1 MADYYKNS
9 DYYGCDTLASRGFGR
24 IGQARPAVEGVEYT
38 VIADLAQ
45 EPVTL
50 SDFKLHARVDFNT
63 DDNLLA
69 FYLKSARQYLEQWS
83 QLSFGVKTI
92 RFTALRVPDRY
103 KLMFGPYTAINDP
116 DRTLFGAK
124 GDILLQGGTDV
135 DIELTSGWG
144 AAGLPEA
151 IKVAICRYAAGLYA
165 VRENYIL
172 SINGVPHEPSEVMDE
187 AQKML
192 NPWRNITWP

>member
-9 DYYGCDTLASRGFGR
+9 DYYGCDTLASRGFSR

-63 DDNLLA
+63 DDNMLA

-92 RFTALRVPDRY
+92 RFTAIRIPDRY
-103 KLMFGPYTAINDP
+103 KLMFGPYTAVNDP

-124 GDILLQGGTDV
+124 GDILMQGGTDI
-135 DIELTSGWG
+135 DIELTSGWPND
-144 AAGLPEA
+144 GLPEA

-192 NPWRNITWP
+192 NPWRNISFP

>member
-9 DYYGCDTLASRGFGR
+9 DYYGCDTLASRGFSR
-24 IGQARPAVEGVEYT
+24 IGQSRPAVEGVEYT

-69 FYLKSARQYLEQWS
+69 FYLKAAREYLEQWS

-92 RFTALRVPDRY
+92 RFTAIRIPDRY
-103 KLMFGPYTAINDP
+103 KLMFGPYTAVNDP
-116 DRTLFGAK
+116 DRTLFGAN
-124 GDILLQGGTDV
+124 GDILMQGGSDV

-144 AAGLPEA
+144 AAGLPDA

-165 VRENYIL
+165 IRENYIL
-172 SINGVPHEPSEVMDE
+172 SINGVPHEPTEVMDE
-187 AQKML
+187 AQKMVR
-192 NPWRNITWP
+192 PWANVTWP

>member
-9 DYYGCDTLASRGFGR
+9 DYLGCDTLASRGFGR
-24 IGQARPAVEGVEYT
+24 IGQSRPAVEGVEYT
-38 VIADLAQ
+38 VIDDLAQ

-50 SDFKLHARVDFNT
+50 ADFKHHARVDFNT

-69 FYLKSARQYLEQWS
+69 FYLKASREYLEQWS

-92 RFTALRVPDRY
+92 RFTALRVPNRW

-124 GDILLQGGTDV
+124 GDILMQGGTDI
-135 DIELTSGWG
+135 DIELTSGWPNDE
-144 AAGLPEA
+144 LPEA

-165 VRENYIL
+165 VRENLIY
-172 SINGVPHEPSEVMDE
+172 SVNGVPHEPSEVMDE

>member
-1 MADYYKNS
+1 MANYHLNS
-9 DYYGCDTLASRGFGR
+9 DYLGCDTLASRGFGR
-24 IGQARPAVEGVEYT
+24 IGQSRPAVEGVEYM

-50 SDFKLHARVDFNT
+50 SDFKQHCRIDFAV

-69 FYLKSARQYLEQWS
+69 FYLKSAREYLEQWS

-92 RFTALRVPDRY
+92 RFTALRVPNRW

-124 GDILLQGGTDV
+124 GDILMQGGTDI
-135 DIELTSGWG
+135 DIELTSGWPNDE
-144 AAGLPEA
+144 LPEA

-165 VRENYIL
+165 VRENLIY
-172 SINGVPHEPSEVMDE
+172 SVNGVPHEPSEVMDE

>member
-9 DYYGCDTLASRGFGR
+9 DYYGCDTLASRGFCR

-103 KLMFGPYTAINDP
+103 KLMFGPYTAVNDP

-124 GDILLQGGTDV
+124 GDILMQGGTDI

-192 NPWRNITWP
+192 NSWRNITWP

>member
-9 DYYGCDTLASRGFGR
+9 DYLGCDTIASRGFGR
-24 IGQARPAVEGVEYT
+24 IGQSRPAAEGIEYT
-38 VIADLAQ
+38 VITDLAQ

-50 SDFKLHARVDFNT
+50 ADFKQHARVDFNT

-69 FYLKSARQYLEQWS
+69 FYLKAAREYLEQWS

-92 RFTALRVPDRY
+92 RFTALRVPNRW

-124 GDILLQGGTDV
+124 GDILMQGGTEVDV
-135 DIELTSGWG
+135 ELTTGWG
-144 AAGLPEA
+144 VDGLPDA
-151 IKVAICRYAAGLYA
+151 IKVSICRYAAGLYA
-165 VRENYIL
+165 IRENLIY
-172 SINGVPHEPSEVMDE
+172 SINGVPHEPTEVMDE

>member
-1 MADYYKNS
+1 MANYHLNS

-24 IGQARPAVEGVEYT
+24 IGQSRPAVEGVEYI

-50 SDFKLHARVDFNT
+50 ADFKQHCRIDFAV

-69 FYLKSARQYLEQWS
+69 FYLKAAREYLEQWS

-92 RFTALRVPDRY
+92 RFTALRVPNRW
-103 KLMFGPYTAINDP
+103 KLMFGPYTAINDL

-124 GDILLQGGTDV
+124 GDILMQGGTDI
-135 DIELTSGWG
+135 DIELTSGWPNDE
-144 AAGLPEA
+144 LPEA
-151 IKVAICRYAAGLYA
+151 IKVAICKRAAGDYII
-165 VRENYIL
+165 RENII
-172 SINGVPHEPSEVMDE
+172 INDKGSVQSPDQYYDE
-187 AQKML
+187 AQKLLRPFM
-192 NPWRNITWP
+192 NVTWP

>member
-9 DYYGCDTLASRGFGR
+9 DYYGCDTIASSGFSR
-24 IGQARPAVEGVEYT
+24 IGQSRPAVEGIEYS
-38 VIADLAQ
+38 VLADLTQ

-50 SDFKLHARVDFNT
+50 SDYKQHARVDFAT

-69 FYLKSARQYLEQWS
+69 FYLKSAREYLEQWS

-103 KLMFGPYTAINDP
+103 KLMHGPYTAINDP

-124 GDILLQGGTDV
+124 GDILMQGGTDIDV
-135 DIELTSGWG
+135 ELTSGWPNDM
-144 AAGLPEA
+144 LPEA

-165 VRENYIL
+165 IRENYIY
-172 SINGVPHEPSEVMDE
+172 SVNGVPHEPTEVMDE
-187 AQKML
+187 AQKL
-192 NPWRNITWP
+192 LRPWMNITWP

>member
-1 MADYYKNS
+1 MDYYKNIDKLCCPDS
-9 DYYGCDTLASRGFGR
+9 FGR
-24 IGQARPAVEGVEYT
+24 IGQSRPAVEGIEYS
-38 VIADLAQ
+38 VLADLTQ

-50 SDFKLHARVDFNT
+50 SDFKRHARVDFAT

-69 FYLKSARQYLEQWS
+69 FYLKSAREYLEQWS

-124 GDILLQGGTDV
+124 GDILMQGGTYVDV
-135 DIELTSGWG
+135 ELTSGWPNDE
-144 AAGLPEA
+144 LPEA
-151 IKVAICRYAAGLYA
+151 IKVAICKRAAGDYM
-165 VRENYIL
+165 VRENLIISDKGALQSPDQYY
-172 SINGVPHEPSEVMDE
+172 DE
-187 AQKML
+187 AQKL
-192 NPWRNITWP
+192 LLPFRNVTWP

>member
-1 MADYYKNS
+1 MADYHLNS
-9 DYYGCDTLASRGFGR
+9 DYFGCDTISSRGLGR
-24 IGQARPAVEGVEYT
+24 IGGPLSAVEGVEYS
-38 VIADLAQ
+38 VISDLSQ

-50 SDFKLHARVDFNT
+50 SEFKFHCRIDFAV

-69 FYLKSARQYLEQWS
+69 LYLKAAREYLEQWS

-92 RFTALRVPDRY
+92 RFTAIRIPDRY
-103 KLMFGPYTAINDP
+103 KLMFGPYTAVTDP

-124 GDILLQGGTDV
+124 GDILMQGGTDI
-135 DIELTSGWG
+135 DIELTSGWPNDE
-144 AAGLPEA
+144 LPEA

-165 VRENYIL
+165 VRENLIY
-172 SINGVPHEPSEVMDE
+172 SVNGVPHEPSEVMDE

>member
-1 MADYYKNS
+1 MANYHLNS
-9 DYYGCDTLASRGFGR
+9 DYLGCDTLASRGFGR
-24 IGQARPAVEGVEYT
+24 IGQSRPAVEGVEYM

-50 SDFKLHARVDFNT
+50 SDFKQHCRIDFAV

-69 FYLKSARQYLEQWS
+69 FYLKSAREYLEQWS

-92 RFTALRVPDRY
+92 RFTALRVPNRW

-124 GDILLQGGTDV
+124 GDILMQGGTDI
-135 DIELTSGWG
+135 DIELTSGWPNDE
-144 AAGLPEA
+144 LPEA

-165 VRENYIL
+165 VRENLIY
-172 SINGVPHEPSEVMDE
+172 SV
-187 AQKML
+187 
-192 NPWRNITWP
+192 